1 MMIYLEG
8 LGSVIESIYLG
19 EELSNKVGN
28 CNIFVNPENVKYLIG
43 KTVIINICE
52 YPESYLKQLIE
63 NKCHIISRVFIDN
76 EDIEIRP
83 YILRICPQVMWNGRF
98 IQDPM
103 TFDNILECGY
113 CEFDTDEFTL
123 YFPKFT
129 SCIDRSPADPYGNL
143 SVLGWVLQQV
153 GINITTKTPL
163 TDLDLIKTRKIEFD

>member
-1 MMIYLEG
+1 MIYLEG

-19 EELSNKVGN
+19 EEISNKVGN

-52 YPESYLKQLIE
+52 YSEVNLKQLVE
-63 NKCHIISRVFIDN
+63 NKCHIISRVFIDSP
-76 EDIEIRP
+76 DVEIRP
-83 YILRICPQVMWNGRF
+83 YILRICPQVMWNGRV
-98 IQDPM
+98 IKEPM
-103 TFDNILECGY
+103 TLDNILECGY
-113 CEFDTDEFTL
+113 CEFDTDEFRL

-129 SCIDRSPADPYGNL
+129 GCTDLVPVDEYGNL

-163 TDLDLIKTRKIEFD
+163 TDLDLIKTGKIEFD